1 MWVLPPVAK
10 SGSLSEEER
19 KNPFASDRGREKADI
34 FQHVQSMLFL
44 ASFVLRKPFLPE
56 PDLKGFIRTWL
67 AWGKGKNPT
76 SIPSHHPVPPE
87 GPEGGWEKEFW
98 GHIPGAQEHSKNCG
112 MLPFLPYLT
121 TMSLTAYLPEFSLSS
136 KSYTAVKKK
145 ITNKAYR
152 NINNMVLRDGAN
164 IRTILEHDKDI
175 EIIRLG
181 T

>member
-1 MWVLPPVAK
+1 
-10 SGSLSEEER
+10 
-19 KNPFASDRGREKADI
+19 
-34 FQHVQSMLFL
+34 
-44 ASFVLRKPFLPE
+44 
-56 PDLKGFIRTWL
+56 
-67 AWGKGKNPT
+67 
-76 SIPSHHPVPPE
+76 
-87 GPEGGWEKEFW
+87 
-98 GHIPGAQEHSKNCG
+98 

-121 TMSLTAYLPEFSLSS
+121 TTSLKAYLPEFSLSS